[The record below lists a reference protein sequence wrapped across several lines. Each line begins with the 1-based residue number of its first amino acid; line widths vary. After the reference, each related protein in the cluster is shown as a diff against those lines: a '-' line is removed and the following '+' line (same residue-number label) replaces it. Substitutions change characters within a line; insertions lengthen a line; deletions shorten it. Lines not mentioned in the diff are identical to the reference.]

1 MKRVA
6 MKRVALVLLLA
17 LFAMP
22 LRGEIRSIDITIFG
36 MD

>member
-1 MKRVA
+1 VKRFA
-6 MKRVALVLLLA
+6 IVLLCT

-22 LRGEIRSIDITIFG
+22 LRAEIRSIDITIFG

>member
-1 MKRVA
+1 VQRFA
-6 MKRVALVLLLA
+6 IVLLFV

-22 LRGEIRSIDITIFG
+22 LRAEIRSIYITIFG